1 MKPEISCEYVVHDD
15 ETHIAAELRLPS
27 MKPVE
32 TREVGA
38 RVLLDMLEVVR
49 QNFQQEFGLALRERL
64 DDELHVD
71 DKEDS
76 FVTDQRRSER
86 DGQPHRQTQ
95 RCEGGASGG
104 AGVVRCR
111 GEKEEIPSCRWR
123 KRRAIHSFPEYP

>member
-1 MKPEISCEYVVHDD
+1 MKPEISCEYIIHDD
-15 ETHIAAELRLPS
+15 ETDIAAELGLPS
-27 MKPVE
+27 MKPVK

-38 RVLLDMLEVVR
+38 RVLLDMLEVVW

-76 FVTDQRRSER
+76 AFVTDHRRSER

-95 RCEGGASGG
+95 
-104 AGVVRCR
+104 
-111 GEKEEIPSCRWR
+111 
-123 KRRAIHSFPEYP
+123 H